1 MGITELEQ
9 DLKLIRKVMEASSR
23 YTNIPAGGYIAAGVL
38 GILGALKTQTFLKQH
53 PVPDVEVLGLWEIK
67 PLALSWFLIFLLA
80 VAIVVASSW
89 VKARKHQ
96 VSAWNSLAARMFLSQ
111 IPLVIVAGVL
121 TCAMGARGD
130 YDLIPC
136 MWLGIHGSILY
147 SFSYFTGIEH
157 KIEGS
162 VFVLLGI
169 LAAFAPLNVQPL
181 LLGLGFGGVHLLAGA
196 WRMYLQQKG
205 DNVSESVE

>member
-9 DLKLIRKVMEASSR
+9 DLKLIRKIMESSSR

-38 GILGALKTQTFLKQH
+38 GILGAWKTQAFLKLH
-53 PVPDVEVLGLWEIK
+53 PVPDLGLLGLWEIK
-67 PLALSWFLIFLLA
+67 PLALTWFLIFLLA
-80 VAIVVASSW
+80 VGIVVVSSW
-89 VKARKHQ
+89 RKAKKHH

-111 IPLVIVAGVL
+111 IPLLIVSGML
-121 TCAMGARGD
+121 TFAMGAKGD

-162 VFVLLGI
+162 FFVLLGI
-169 LAAFAPLNVQPL
+169 LAAFAPLRVQPM

-196 WRMYLQQKG
+196 WRVFLQQKG
-205 DNVSESVE
+205 AHVSESVE

>member
-23 YTNIPAGGYIAAGVL
+23 YTNIPAGGYLATGGLGVL
-38 GILGALKTQTFLKQH
+38 GAWKTQIFLEQH
-53 PVPDVEVLGLWEIK
+53 SVPDLGLLQLWEVR
-67 PLALSWFLIFLLA
+67 PLALTWFTIFLLA
-80 VAIVVASSW
+80 VGIVVLSSW
-89 VKARKHQ
+89 RKAGKHQ
-96 VSAWNSLAARMFLSQ
+96 VPAWNSLAARMFLSQ
-111 IPLVIVAGVL
+111 IPLVIVSGVL
-121 TCAMGARGD
+121 TFAMGTKGD

-136 MWLGIHGSILY
+136 MWLGIYGSILY
-147 SFSYFTGIEH
+147 SFSYFTGVEH

-162 VFVLLGI
+162 VFVLLG
-169 LAAFAPLNVQPL
+169 LFSAFAPLQAQPL

-205 DNVSESVE
+205 AHESEAVE